1 MSSHDEKKSRDE
13 VLAAREAKK
22 LAKLKGKNKAGAPI
36 EVKKDLHTES
46 IVEAEKK
53 NCKSDLEPKVSKEPS
68 KSKDEVDRALAKPIE
83 IESVGDKTKEEIKAD
98 RAAKK
103 AAKQAK
109 KKKDEDNVVGSAVI
123 NKPFSDVNKVSDKN
137 KASDI
142 NKAPDMTVKDVVD
155 TLKDIAAVAREVQ
168 DVTAKVQAISMG
180 QKKTPTEES
189 KSKAELRAERRAK
202 QEAQRA
208 AKQASVQQVPK
219 IEKSESS
226 EPPKEV
232 KLLKAKSVEI
242 AKPKSPSVNRV
253 NWFEHLHVEHDKDY
267 LTNIPINSNLH
278 PAIVK
283 LGVQLATRVVSGS
296 NARCIALLDALKKM
310 IRDYSLPA
318 RTEFSRGLEAALTA
332 SLQHLW
338 RLRQP
343 CAAQENAVK
352 FLRRHISQLPNNVDE
367 FDAKKTLQEEI
378 DRYIREQIE
387 MAGEAIS
394 LAVRN
399 KISNGDNILTY
410 GSSSLVERI
419 LREAWEAGVRFRAV
433 IVGTRTRHA
442 PRHMMRRLAACGVPC
457 AYADLTALTYVMHTI
472 DKVIL
477 GASALLGNGCVL
489 GAAGTAQTA
498 LVSRAHNVP
507 ALVAC
512 ETHKFSA
519 RVHTDAFV
527 YNEIGDPDELIDK
540 NDSNSPLK
548 DWRSNP
554 NLTPLNLTYDVTPP
568 SLITAVVTE
577 LAILPCTS
585 APVVLRFKLSEYGV

>member
-168 DVTAKVQAISMG
+168 DVTA
-180 QKKTPTEES
+180 KTPTEES

-457 AYADLTALTYVMHTI
+457 AYADLTALTYVMHTVRI
-472 DKVIL
+472 VLYCTVIP
-477 GASALLGNGCVL
+477 G
-489 GAAGTAQTA
+489 
-498 LVSRAHNVP
+498 SR
-507 ALVAC
+507 
-512 ETHKFSA
+512 
-519 RVHTDAFV
+519 TDTRR
-527 YNEIGDPDELIDK
+527 D
-540 NDSNSPLK
+540 
-548 DWRSNP
+548 
-554 NLTPLNLTYDVTPP
+554 T
-568 SLITAVVTE
+568 
-577 LAILPCTS
+577 
-585 APVVLRFKLSEYGV
+585 